1 MVCGYFYITAHQESP
16 VSTPKLYL
24 PRLSHHSRFFLVMK
38 KKSGEVFGLPFRVCA
53 LCDLSKVLRETFC
66 PKCFLSCVVVI
77 LSFIVSKHGFKGSF
91 RLSSS
96 VLSYVTFVYS

>member
-1 MVCGYFYITAHQESP
+1 MRLFLYNSAPRITGLHAKTIS
-16 VSTPKLYL
+16 STIK
-24 PRLSHHSRFFLVMK
+24 SSFAFFFLVMK

-53 LCDLSKVLRETFC
+53 LCDLSKVLRENFC

-77 LSFIVSKHGFKGSF
+77 LSFIVSKHGFKGRF

-96 VLSYVTFVYS
+96 VLSYVTLVYS